1 MSDTVFWSWQADL
14 PAKSNREFIRNC
26 LAEAVKQ
33 VSTALDV
40 DEMER
45 VDLDHDTKDTLG
57 MVDISEAVLNKI
69 RACAVMVADVTP
81 IATTEPGKSL
91 PNPNVMV
98 ELGYAMASIGF
109 GRIIAILNTAN
120 GDKEEAL
127 PFDIRNRR
135 ILTYTL
141 STEASKAERDAE
153 RKTLIREL
161 TGAIKINITKVRDER
176 STAEEIVGVDSD
188 PGSVGLWQAE
198 RPMECLGQFGTLL
211 KVNPTRAFRA
221 WLRVI
226 PRGFSRSIPSIS
238 ALGQLPNDAQLR
250 VPRGGGVNVNYGSFE
265 FGYMAY
271 SASSKEDDD
280 TIQARNLVAF
290 LEETGEVWM
299 SDGSAFDNRKN
310 KEFISCDHLLSNWVQ
325 GLKNAMVC
333 MDELGALSQRR
344 VIVGIE
350 GLENTFWPCQLGYTP
365 ARSRKPEMVHEE
377 TKGDWSNQDQTEFL
391 MTAWNKLRD
400 AFTLDPMTVENFADY
415 YDDRA

>member
-1 MSDTVFWSWQADL
+1 MSDTVFWSWQNDL
-14 PAKSNREFIRNC
+14 PEKSNREFIRNC

-33 VSTALDV
+33 VNTALDV
-40 DEMER
+40 NEMER
-45 VDLDHDTKDTLG
+45 VDLDHDTKNTPG
-57 MVDISEAVLNKI
+57 MADISEAVLKKI

-81 IATTEPGKSL
+81 ITKNGRKL
-91 PNPNVMV
+91 VPNPNVMV
-98 ELGYAMASIGF
+98 ELGYAMSAIGF
-109 GRIIAILNTAN
+109 DKIIAILNTAN
-120 GDKEEAL
+120 GASVESL
-127 PFDIRNRR
+127 PFDIRNRL
-135 ILTYTL
+135 ILTYEL
-141 STEASKAERDAE
+141 STEASRAERDAE
-153 RKTLIREL
+153 RKTLIQKL
-161 TGAIKINITKVRDER
+161 TSAIKINITKVRDER

-198 RPMECLGQFGTLL
+198 RPMEYSGQFGTSL
-211 KVNPTRAFRA
+211 KVSPTRVSRA

-226 PRGFSRSIPSIS
+226 PRGFSRCIPSIS
-238 ALGQLPNDAQLR
+238 ALSQLPNDAQLR

-271 SASSKEDDD
+271 SVSSKEDDD
-280 TIQARNLVAF
+280 PKQARNLVAF
-290 LEETGEVWM
+290 LEETGEIWM

-310 KEFISCDHLLSNWVQ
+310 KEFISCDHLLSNWVR

-350 GLENTFWPCQLGYTP
+350 GLENTFWPCQLGDTP

-377 TKGDWSNQDQTEFL
+377 TKGDWSNRDQTEFL
-391 MTAWNKLRD
+391 MTAWNKLRN
-400 AFTLDPMTVENFADY
+400 AFTLDPMTVENFTDY